1 MGVQVLNTLAI
12 IPARR
17 DIQVISL
24 VGFAHGLSHF
34 YALALPLLFV
44 FIKDDW
50 HISYAALGF
59 VVTAFYI
66 TSGICQT
73 IAGFATDRFG
83 GPRMLY
89 VGVGLFAL
97 AYLLMGLAPN
107 YPTLIACAVI
117 AGAGNSVFH
126 PADFAILN
134 SAVDPKRLGY
144 AFSAHGLTGNLGWM
158 LAPATMGF
166 LAAHFGWHGALT
178 GAGLIAVA
186 ALAFIFLR
194 RDLLVPVHRPEHVSK
209 QATGGLS
216 SPPGAG
222 VLLSRPVLMCFGF
235 FILLAAGIVG
245 IQTFGAATLTTS
257 FRFNSELAL
266 ATLTAFLTGGAVGI
280 GVGGWAATRTERHEL
295 LAAFGMASSCLLLV
309 IVAIDVLPQIGV
321 AIALT
326 AAGFLSGITQPSRDM
341 LIRKAAPKGSTGKVY
356 GFVYSGLDAGSA
368 LAPFLFGTLLDH
380 RRGDLAVL
388 AVAILWGLAMFTII
402 SVKPRKAA

>member
-1 MGVQVLNTLAI
+1 MNTLAI
-12 IPARR
+12 NHARR

-50 HISYAALGF
+50 NVSFSALGLI
-59 VVTAFYI
+59 VTVFYV

-89 VGVGLFAL
+89 VGVGLFAI
-97 AYLLMGLAPN
+97 AYLLMGIAPN
-107 YPTLIACAVI
+107 YPTMIACAVI

-166 LAAHFGWHGALT
+166 LAAQFGWHGALT
-178 GAGLIAVA
+178 GAGLIAA
-186 ALAFIFLR
+186 GALLLLVLQ
-194 RDLLVPVHRPEHVSK
+194 RDLLAPVQRHEAAARHAGP
-209 QATGGLS
+209 A
-216 SPPGAG
+216 PGAA

-257 FRFNSELAL
+257 FHVSSEMAL

-295 LAAFGMASSCLLLV
+295 LAAGGMASSCLMLVAVAAGLLPP
-309 IVAIDVLPQIGV
+309 LGM

-326 AAGFLSGITQPSRDM
+326 LAGFLSGITQPSRDM

-380 RRGDLAVL
+380 GRGDLAIYS
-388 AVAILWGLAMFTII
+388 VAILWGLAMFTII
-402 SVKPRKAA
+402 SVKPRQA

>member
-1 MGVQVLNTLAI
+1 LNTLAI
-12 IPARR
+12 TPARR

-50 HISYAALGF
+50 HVSFAELGF

-66 TSGICQT
+66 TSGVCQT
-73 IAGFATDRFG
+73 LAGFATDRFG

-89 VGVGLFAL
+89 VGVGLFAI
-97 AYLLMGLAPN
+97 AYLLMGIAPN
-107 YPTLIACAVI
+107 YPLLIACAVI

-134 SAVDPKRLGY
+134 SAVDPRRLGY

-166 LAAHFGWHGALT
+166 LAARFGWHGALT
-178 GAGLIAVA
+178 GAGLIACA
-186 ALAFIFLR
+186 SLAFIFLR
-194 RDLLVPVHRPEHVSK
+194 RDLLVPVHRPEHALK
-209 QATGGLS
+209 QAASGPGK
-216 SPPGAG
+216 PAAPGAG
-222 VLLSRPVLMCFGF
+222 VLLSRPVLMCFVF
-235 FILLAAGIVG
+235 FILLASGIVG
-245 IQTFGAATLTTS
+245 IQTFGAATLATS
-257 FRFNSELAL
+257 FHFPRDLAL
-266 ATLTAFLTGGAVGI
+266 ATLTAFITGGAVGI
-280 GVGGWAATRTERHEL
+280 ALGGWAATRTERHEL
-295 LAAFGMASSCLLLV
+295 LAAFGMAASCLLLV
-309 IVAIDVLPQIGV
+309 VIALNVLPQTGI

-380 RRGDLAVL
+380 GRGDLAVL
-388 AVAILWGLAMFTII
+388 AVAVLWGLAMFTII

>member
-1 MGVQVLNTLAI
+1 MNTLAI
-12 IPARR
+12 TPARR

-50 HISYAALGF
+50 GVSFTALGL
-59 VVTAFYI
+59 VVTAFYL
-66 TSGICQT
+66 TSGVCQT
-73 IAGFATDRFG
+73 LAGFATDRFG

-89 VGVGLFAL
+89 VGIGLFAA
-97 AYLLMGLAPN
+97 AYLLMGVAPN
-107 YPTLIACAVI
+107 YATLVACAVI

-166 LAAHFGWHGALT
+166 LASHFGWHGALT

-186 ALAFIFLR
+186 ALLFLILQ
-194 RDLLVPVHRPEHVSK
+194 RDLLAPAQRPETHAAK
-209 QATGGLS
+209 TA
-216 SPPGAG
+216 PAPGAG
-222 VLLSRPVLMCFGF
+222 VLLSAPVLMCFGF
-235 FILLAAGIVG
+235 FILLASGIVG

-257 FRFNSELAL
+257 FHFSREMAL

-280 GVGGWAATRTERHEL
+280 AFGGWAASRTERHER
-295 LAAFGMASSCLLLV
+295 LAAFGMAASCLLLV
-309 IVAIDVLPQIGV
+309 LVASSVLPPIGV
-321 AIALT
+321 AVALT
-326 AAGFLSGITQPSRDM
+326 LAGFLSGITQPSRDM

-380 RRGDLAVL
+380 GRGDLAVL
-388 AVAILWGLAMFTII
+388 AVAILWGLAMFTIV
-402 SVKPRKAA
+402 SVKQRKPA